1 MKKTRLSTLALAGA
15 LALGAALPARAAD
28 SPPLDA
34 AIDIKLTKA
43 KAEEIFK
50 TFGQILSAEAEVDP
64 ALAGRILTIYLE
76 GVRVRTAL
84 TAACDG
90 LGCDWSFADGKPRRL
105 TVKATGPQAAKAPE
119 KADGKR
125 PGIDEKID
133 IKVTRAKIAE
143 VFRTAG
149 EILSVGL
156 DLDPKVSGEIDL
168 DLAGVPVS
176 ELLNRLCA
184 AASCRWTLSDG
195 KKPTLTVTSVR

>member
-1 MKKTRLSTLALAGA
+1 MKKARLSTLALAGA
-15 LALGAALPARAAD
+15 LLVPTLPARAAEP
-28 SPPLDA
+28 PPLDA

-43 KAEEIFK
+43 KAQEIFK
-50 TFGQILSAEAEVDP
+50 TFGQILSAETEVDP
-64 ALAGRILTIYLE
+64 ALEGRILTIYLE

-90 LGCDWSFADGKPRRL
+90 LGCEWSLADGKPRRL
-105 TVKATGPQAAKAPE
+105 TVRSTGPQVAKAPE
-119 KADGKR
+119 KSEGRR

-133 IKVTRAKIAE
+133 IKVKRAKVVD

-149 EILSVGL
+149 EILSVAL

-168 DLAGVPVS
+168 DLTSVPVS

-184 AASCRWTLSDG
+184 SASCRWSLSDG
-195 KKPTLTVTSVR
+195 RKPTLTVTSVR